1 MFGCQVKYSTILA
14 FGQDLD
20 NLGPAITSNVFHL
33 KSLVIFQKLHVQIPP
48 TSPRKKNICN
58 AFESRSNV
66 IKYKLICVE
75 LIRPSELSMPLAR
88 FIDGGVRPVSMA
100 WRRRIP
106 DKIGFDGS
114 SAEVMS
120 CRDNAVV
127 ATTLRQDKLWLL
139 GGCCGLQ

>member
-1 MFGCQVKYSTILA
+1 MADVDCSA
-14 FGQDLD
+14 RWR
-20 NLGPAITSNVFHL
+20 AMSNVERN
-33 KSLVIFQKLHVQIPP
+33 SG
-48 TSPRKKNICN
+48 TERGGG
-58 AFESRSNV
+58 
-66 IKYKLICVE
+66 
-75 LIRPSELSMPLAR
+75 
-88 FIDGGVRPVSMA
+88 GGVRPVSMA